1 MRPVPK
7 SGRGRDIL
15 RNRAEATRARREP
28 SPAEVQDTGRVAAR
42 LTLASQLSSSLLE
55 VRHGESG
62 TLDGW
67 GDLSPLVEAERTEQG
82 GHETIP

>member
-1 MRPVPK
+1 MRPAPR

-28 SPAEVQDTGRVAAR
+28 SPAEVQYMDPLAAR
-42 LTLASQLSSSLLE
+42 LTLACRLSSSLLE

-67 GDLSPLVEAERTEQG
+67 GDRSPLVEPERTEQD